1 MKTTIIKTIALCAVC
16 ALTVGCD
23 DYLDTTNE
31 RYTPAHDE
39 LTTLEA
45 LRATTASLYTS
56 PWYYFHKRRFIQL
69 GDARANN
76 VLNNSSTSN
85 DWNVQASL
93 NEDVENT
100 SLTHAWG
107 SLYNVVTQAGYVI
120 DDYAPYCVSHGVCSQ
135 EEANQCIA
143 EARFMRSLAY
153 WFLAMYW
160 HDVPIVTNAVTA
172 SETAYA
178 NRFEDVLQFAVC
190 EAEYAR
196 KWLPVMPGD
205 KGRVS
210 KTSADVLLS
219 RLYLTAGA
227 YAKGGHYSAD
237 FKTRVLDKYYADDA
251 DYQAAQS
258 LAEFYYAKAV
268 AAATRRNKRRPG
280 SRLRH
285 DGRLRA
291 NLARAEQ
298 QQQRGAFR
306 PSVRSRQHH
315 FIRLGQRLAG
325 RAVLQRVP

>member
-1 MKTTIIKTIALCAVC
+1 MRSVEKTSQFSHISQLSQPTHKKQQAMKTTIIKTLALCAVC

-31 RYTPAHDE
+31 RYTPAHEE

-76 VLNNSSTSN
+76 VLNSTTTSN

-93 NEDVENT
+93 NEDIENT

-135 EEANQCIA
+135 QEANQCIA

-160 HDVPIVTNAVTA
+160 HDVPIITNAVTA
-172 SETAYA
+172 GETAYA
-178 NRFEDVLQFAVC
+178 NRFEDVLQFAIC

-210 KTSADVLLS
+210 KTSADVLGLIKRTS
-219 RLYLTAGA
+219 
-227 YAKGGHYSAD
+227 
-237 FKTRVLDKYYADDA
+237 
-251 DYQAAQS
+251 
-258 LAEFYYAKAV
+258 AEFHQTVVMITHNNDIA
-268 AAATRRNKRRPG
+268 
-280 SRLRH
+280 
-285 DGRLRA
+285 
-291 NLARAEQ
+291 
-298 QQQRGAFR
+298 
-306 PSVRSRQHH
+306 
-315 FIRLGQRLAG
+315 RLADRIVRIEDG
-325 RAVLQRVP
+325 KIAG